1 MTSMIRIGG
10 LTGLALCLSACST
23 LYAVDV
29 TAYSNPNVELDKTYV
44 LLSGSPNLDMKSPEF
59 DEFANQVERALAPM
73 GFQRVSG
80 DDLSSVAL
88 GVYIA
93 SDVGEAKKRFHSV
106 TTPLVESAYTEDAI
120 AGTRSEIQ
128 SGGGGNSQTQGNTPL
143 LPPPADERI
152 DPHVGYER
160 TAFATV
166 VYTKYL
172 NLMAV
177 DLQKYLRDLSSAGQS
192 GAVPREIWSVDI
204 ESTGQPGTLIEAFP
218 VMIAAGQPYLTG
230 TTDEVVRVKISAT
243 DKRVNAIKGSQ

>member
-1 MTSMIRIGG
+1 MRFLSQIGG
-10 LTGLALCLSACST
+10 VVGLALGLSACST
-23 LYAVDV
+23 LYTVDV
-29 TAYSNPNVELDKTYV
+29 AAYNNADADLDNTYV
-44 LLSGSPNLDMKSPEF
+44 LLSGSPNLNINSPEF
-59 DEFANQVERALAPM
+59 SEFASQVERALAPM
-73 GFQRVSG
+73 GLRRVTG
-80 DDLSSVAL
+80 DDLSAVAL
-88 GVYIA
+88 GIYIA
-93 SDVGEAKKRFHSV
+93 ADVGEAKKRYHSV
-106 TTPLVESAYTEDAI
+106 TTPLVESTYSEDAV